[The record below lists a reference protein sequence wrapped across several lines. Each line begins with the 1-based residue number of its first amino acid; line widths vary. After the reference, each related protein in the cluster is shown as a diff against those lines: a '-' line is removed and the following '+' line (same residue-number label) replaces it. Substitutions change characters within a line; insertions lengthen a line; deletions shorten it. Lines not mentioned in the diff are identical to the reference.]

1 MDNKKI
7 IECVWYDSKR
17 TFNKFVRNLDSDS
30 VYVIDYSM
38 IKSKLIKADPYENEP
53 HDSIIGLNI
62 IKMLSSC
69 FGGKKDPD
77 VIVYSFYNMDLETVV
92 NFKELITSHTNGNH
106 TMVLNILEMDEV
118 PSKQVLNKFDCV
130 KFIDND

>member
-1 MDNKKI
+1 MDNKLV

-17 TFNKFVRNLDSDS
+17 SFNKFVRALDSDK
-30 VYVIDYSM
+30 VYVIDYAL

-62 IKMLSSC
+62 IKMIKSC
-69 FGGKKDPD
+69 FEGNKTPE

-92 NFKELITSHTNGNH
+92 NFKELIHSHSGGNH
-106 TMVLNILEMDEV
+106 TMVLNILDMEEV
-118 PSKQVLNKFDCV
+118 PVKAVLNKFDCV